1 MQNPTNVMEKGDE
14 QVKSTKKIILTI
26 FVVIFAVL
34 CLLWLG
40 VALILLISFW
50 CPIVTFIN
58 LPQLCAKAPIITN
71 VDLMT
76 TTTTK
81 TTINNVDRSLNKTEE
96 NFTQEGN
103 YTEFNFT
110 LEKAT
115 DLFKTSKNCN
125 FPVND
130 IGVLHDVD
138 TLRSCGEACV
148 ANPNCNRFSFMQN
161 LNCYLK
167 KWPVSNP
174 PPYVTG
180 SYSCGYVIDRPL
192 NKKEEIF
199 TMEGNYDGFT
209 LEKAT
214 DLFKTSTNCEFP
226 FYEIAELNNVSTSRS
241 CGEACVANRNCN
253 RFSYLNHLARTKI
266 FGEIGEES
274 CILNKWPDS
283 NKEQPKFRL
292 NSICGYIVNRPV
304 KSIPTPGPLAIAA
317 GMLQSDDQI

>member
-1 MQNPTNVMEKGDE
+1 M
-14 QVKSTKKIILTI
+14 
-26 FVVIFAVL
+26 
-34 CLLWLG
+34 
-40 VALILLISFW
+40 
-50 CPIVTFIN
+50 
-58 LPQLCAKAPIITN
+58 
-71 VDLMT
+71 
-76 TTTTK
+76 
-81 TTINNVDRSLNKTEE
+81 
-96 NFTQEGN
+96 
-103 YTEFNFT
+103 TEFNFT

-148 ANPNCNRFSFMQN
+148 ANPNCNRFSFMPN

-253 RFSYLNHLARTKI
+253 RFSYLNQLARTRN
-266 FGEIGEES
+266 FNGLS

-283 NKEQPKFRL
+283 NQEQPQFRL

>member
-26 FVVIFAVL
+26 FVVLAVL
-34 CLLWLG
+34 CLG

-71 VDLMT
+71 VDLM
-76 TTTTK
+76 
-81 TTINNVDRSLNKTEE
+81 
-96 NFTQEGN
+96 
-103 YTEFNFT
+103 TEFNFT

-148 ANPNCNRFSFMQN
+148 ANPNCNRFSFMPN

-253 RFSYLNHLARTKI
+253 RFSYLNQLARKKI

-283 NKEQPKFRL
+283 NKELPKFRL